1 MKWTIGKRINF
12 GFGTI
17 MSIVLLS
24 SILNLLDSSK
34 VDSGI
39 SLSDTRFAQL
49 SLFSELKYKFK
60 NTTLAYM
67 DAIIDADS
75 GTVDMDIQNTHKDFS
90 SYIQKNKRAFRD
102 AVDTKEE
109 HDNLNIILKNIE
121 VFTKAG
127 GNLLESITSKAG
139 AEAMGA
145 YDDKIDAVAD
155 ETAKVIALNV
165 ASIQEEYNEASI
177 DLRNSNNLN
186 MTIQWISLFLVMT
199 MGITFAF
206 FIVKKTNTILIKITE
221 DISSASTHT
230 ASASRQL
237 SESSQE
243 LSSGA
248 NEQAASIEET
258 SSSLEEI
265 SEMISNNVS
274 NSESAAEQSD
284 KVKTISEKGNQSI
297 GQLQVSMKDI
307 LESNEKIEDL
317 VKVIGNIGEKT
328 QVMDEIVFQTKLLSF
343 NASVEAERAGEHGR
357 GFAVVAQEVG
367 NLAQM
372 SGKAAQEIAEIVN
385 ESIRDAETITTE
397 NKKRVEQGNSFV
409 IETAQVLKDI
419 MESSVSVSE
428 RSNQVLSASKE
439 QSNGIKQI
447 TIAMGQLDKATQ
459 ENAAAAEETAATS
472 DELNTQTESLQQSVG
487 ELIGLI

>member
-1 MKWTIGKRINF
+1 
-12 GFGTI
+12 
-17 MSIVLLS
+17 
-24 SILNLLDSSK
+24 
-34 VDSGI
+34 
-39 SLSDTRFAQL
+39 
-49 SLFSELKYKFK
+49 
-60 NTTLAYM
+60 
-67 DAIIDADS
+67 
-75 GTVDMDIQNTHKDFS
+75 
-90 SYIQKNKRAFRD
+90 
-102 AVDTKEE
+102 
-109 HDNLNIILKNIE
+109 
-121 VFTKAG
+121 
-127 GNLLESITSKAG
+127 
-139 AEAMGA
+139 
-145 YDDKIDAVAD
+145 
-155 ETAKVIALNV
+155 
-165 ASIQEEYNEASI
+165 
-177 DLRNSNNLN
+177 
-186 MTIQWISLFLVMT
+186 
-199 MGITFAF
+199 
-206 FIVKKTNTILIKITE
+206 KITE

-265 SEMISNNVS
+265 SEMILNNVS

-307 LESNEKIEDL
+307 LDSNEKIEDL